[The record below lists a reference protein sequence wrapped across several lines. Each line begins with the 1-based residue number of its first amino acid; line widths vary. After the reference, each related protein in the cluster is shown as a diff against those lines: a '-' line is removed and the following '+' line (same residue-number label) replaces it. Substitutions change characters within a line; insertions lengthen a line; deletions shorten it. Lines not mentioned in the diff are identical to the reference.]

1 MSYLDQIQQSID
13 YIEDHLTEPLCVH
26 DLAARIGFSPYHY
39 YRIFG
44 AYVGMPVMEF
54 VRRRRLAHAAASLT
68 SDRRILDIALDYGFQ
83 THAGFT
89 KAFLKVYGLPPERY
103 RLHASARIPERVELS
118 RFLEYK
124 LKGGIIVEPRLLE
137 RSSFTIA
144 GYVLE
149 TTTENGQNLKDIPRF
164 WQEYLGSERAKHLHS
179 QPNIVEHT
187 LYGVCLDMNIETNH
201 FNYYIGLEVS
211 DISGLDPELKT
222 ATIPAATYA
231 VFTTPP
237 TEKNSLSPHIQ
248 NTWAY
253 IYNEWFPRSGHEFAA
268 GCADFERYDD
278 RSLSESKAVAEIWIP
293 IVKKP

>member
-68 SDRRILDIALDYGFQ
+68 SDRRILDIALDFGFQ

-149 TTTENGQNLKDIPRF
+149 TTTEI
-164 WQEYLGSERAKHLHS
+164 
-179 QPNIVEHT
+179 
-187 LYGVCLDMNIETNH
+187 
-201 FNYYIGLEVS
+201 
-211 DISGLDPELKT
+211 
-222 ATIPAATYA
+222 
-231 VFTTPP
+231 
-237 TEKNSLSPHIQ
+237 SPHIQ
-248 NTWAY
+248 STWAY

-278 RSLSESKAVAEIWIP
+278 RSLSESRAVAEIWIP
-293 IVKKP
+293 VVKKP